1 MNICRSNLN
10 RPRHLSRV
18 ARLLRFRLACYAA
31 AMWKWTIKF
40 DKAFEIPTYRVKA
53 DGLIIGT
60 IRKLGGE
67 WSWEVTFPAQTM
79 PADCRGIRPTRDE
92 CQEAIREKFQAL
104 TVGMT
109 RDEARQMILSAIY
122 RV

>member
-1 MNICRSNLN
+1 MWKRSAK
-10 RPRHLSRV
+10 PGKGRV
-18 ARLLRFRLACYAA
+18 ILQGGAAFFVLRTCYAA

-53 DGLIIGT
+53 DGVIVGT
-60 IRKLGGE
+60 TRKFGAE
-67 WSWEVTFPAQTM
+67 WSWEVTFPGQTM
-79 PADCRGIRPTRDE
+79 PEGCRGTRPTRDE

-109 RDEARQMILSAIY
+109 RDEARQLIFSAIY
-122 RV
+122 RA